1 MTPTTAVILVAALL
15 TLAMGSAEATSLA
28 SSEAAAFPPPLDSY
42 QDQDMDGIA
51 AVLGHRIKGLSS
63 QAIRIGS
70 LSHLELLYLCEIH
83 CR

>member
-28 SSEAAAFPPPLDSY
+28 SSETAAFPPPLDSY

-51 AVLGHRIKGLSS
+51 AVLGHRIVARDCPARL
-63 QAIRIGS
+63 
-70 LSHLELLYLCEIH
+70 LELVLFRI
-83 CR
+83 